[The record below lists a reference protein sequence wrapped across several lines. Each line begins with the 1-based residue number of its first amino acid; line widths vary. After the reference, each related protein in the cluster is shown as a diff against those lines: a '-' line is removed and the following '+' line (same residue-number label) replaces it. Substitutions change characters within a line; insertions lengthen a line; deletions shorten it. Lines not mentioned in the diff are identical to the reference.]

1 MNENESAPSTE
12 SASTETEST
21 QEGLS
26 LAEIRQQMMD
36 ALPDDEPESGN
47 ITTPEKPAK
56 EPAEEPKT
64 EEPRAA
70 KAIANA
76 IKREAEAKRKMKE
89 ADERFAKAQDLLDR
103 AAKVKSGEI
112 DPDDLLAALGV
123 DYRFITEAKFKNA
136 KPEPDKAERALS
148 EIESLRAD
156 LARKE
161 QELESR
167 RVSQEEAHAQR
178 ELVASAKA
186 LVSEGGDRYDAIRAF
201 GYEDKIVQLQIEHYR
216 QTEEVLTMQEA
227 ADTIE
232 QTLASELQKAAA
244 TKYFRSANPQLATS
258 VKVASRPSTLSNTLT
273 GTAKAD
279 PPENTSMS
287 LAEARKRILDM
298 LE

>member
-12 SASTETEST
+12 STSTETESA

-36 ALPDDEPESGN
+36 SLPDDEPESGN
-47 ITTPEKPAK
+47 ITTPEKPV
-56 EPAEEPKT
+56 EEPKT

-89 ADERFAKAQDLLDR
+89 ADERFAKAQELLDR

-186 LVSEGGDRYDAIRAF
+186 LVSQGGDRYDAIRAF

-258 VKVASRPSTLSNTLT
+258 VKVAPRPSTLSNTLT